1 MTRLGEGKVRH
12 KVQTNTPSRSR
23 SGKRSTKASRNL
35 LKQLGKL
42 NLGETVIVG
51 IGNALKGDDG
61 AGPKV
66 CSILK
71 GKIAAEVIDAGTT
84 PENYIGRLVRMSPKK
99 LLIIDAIDF
108 GSPPGTLKI
117 FSAQDLQQFT
127 LSTHCLSPHLFV
139 QAIIS
144 EIDTEVFFIGIQPAQ
159 LQFGQGLSKQVAGAS
174 AALADDIEL
183 ILSHTGRPRD

>member
-23 SGKRSTKASRNL
+23 SGKHARRASRNL
-35 LKQLGKL
+35 LGQLGKL
-42 NLGETVIVG
+42 NPAETVIVG
-51 IGNALKGDDG
+51 IGNALKSDDG

-71 GKIAAEVIDAGTT
+71 GKIASEVIDAGTT

-139 QAIIS
+139 QAITS
-144 EIDTEVFFIGIQPAQ
+144 EIDTEVFFIGIQPAHLQ
-159 LQFGQGLSKQVAGAS
+159 LGRGLSKQVSVAV
-174 AALADDIEL
+174 AALVNEIK
-183 ILSHTGRPRD
+183 RNFV